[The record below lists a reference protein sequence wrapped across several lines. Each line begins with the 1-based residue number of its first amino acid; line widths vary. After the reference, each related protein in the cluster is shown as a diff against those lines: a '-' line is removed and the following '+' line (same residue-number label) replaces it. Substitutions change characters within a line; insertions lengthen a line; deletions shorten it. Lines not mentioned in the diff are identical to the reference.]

1 MSSISIYQSAL
12 TGELLD
18 LQSLASPVVSI
29 ADLDG
34 NDKRK
39 TSGSG
44 TEITQWYYSDGIRLD
59 VRTDTV
65 NDEMITP
72 YVSDISPPITVDV
85 REGYVSSETI
95 AFEGQYAYV
104 DGILDDVFILPEME
118 LTLEITRLEAQPSTV
133 GGVQY
138 DPYGAGGADGTKQD
152 GQPTYHTF
160 KGGAF
165 NINITAPTS
174 TNEYT
179 YQFKLVNLPEGA
191 IDLTDAFCGTSTSYG
206 CGDLRYQG

>member
-1 MSSISIYQSAL
+1 
-12 TGELLD
+12 
-18 LQSLASPVVSI
+18 
-29 ADLDG
+29 
-34 NDKRK
+34 
-39 TSGSG
+39 
-44 TEITQWYYSDGIRLD
+44 
-59 VRTDTV
+59 
-65 NDEMITP
+65 MITP
-72 YVSDISPPITVDV
+72 FFSDISPPITADV
-85 REGYVSSETI
+85 REGYVYPGNTI
-95 AFEGQYAYV
+95 AFEGQYAYI
-104 DGILDDVFILPEME
+104 DGILDSVYILPEME

-138 DPYGAGGADGTKQD
+138 FAYGAGGADGTKQD

-191 IDLTDAFCGTSTSYG
+191 LDTTEAACATSTSFG
-206 CGDLRYQG
+206 CGDFVIKVDANAPAVRANTWTARDEAGTVLEESVSTSNFRCIDVTMQIDEKEA